1 MIIFL
6 INFIKKVKISNY
18 LSYNLK
24 FNKICWIEEINTL
37 INPKN
42 KIQTENQFISQ
53 SIILIL
59 YSTLQMFVHV
69 HSVVQTPT
77 VWPLITQQPVSA
89 GPITRV
95 IRTI

>member
-1 MIIFL
+1 MIIIFL
-6 INFIKKVKISNY
+6 INFIKKVKILNY

-24 FNKICWIEEINTL
+24 FNKICWIEEIS
-37 INPKN
+37 KN